1 MADNTD
7 NVDMV
12 SENVEEYLEIMERL
26 KENGEKITTTAIAS
40 LLKISPPSVTGML
53 DKLAK
58 HGYIEHEAY
67 KEIVLTKKGEDYGKK
82 ILNSHRTWEKFL
94 TDILGIKMPKDAI
107 HEIACKLEHV
117 SSPEISDALSK
128 LTSSKISKEKDEKM
142 EISLAGMNEGDE
154 GKILKIANGINF
166 KIRLEN
172 LGVRIG
178 KEIKVISKQ
187 PYGPIT
193 IEIEQH
199 QIAIGREM
207 AGKIY
212 VEI

>member
-1 MADNTD
+1 MTDENTK
-7 NVDMV
+7 V
-12 SENVEEYLEIMERL
+12 SENEEEYLEIMERL
-26 KENGEKITTTAIAS
+26 KESGEKITTTAIAS

-58 HGYIEHEAY
+58 QGYIEHEAY
-67 KEIVLTKKGEDYGKK
+67 KEIFLTKKGEDYGKK
-82 ILNSHRTWEKFL
+82 ILTSHRTWENFL
-94 TDILGIKMPKDAI
+94 TNFLGIKKDKDTI

-128 LTSSKISKEKDEKM
+128 LISSKGAKEKDEKT
-142 EISLAGMNEGDE
+142 EISLAGMNERNE
-154 GKILKIANGINF
+154 GKISKIVSGTNF
-166 KIRLEN
+166 KMMLEN

-193 IEIEQH
+193 IEIDQH
-199 QIAIGREM
+199 QIAIGRGM
-207 AGKIY
+207 ANKIY

>member
-1 MADNTD
+1 MIDKDTK
-7 NVDMV
+7 V

-26 KENGEKITTTAIAS
+26 KERGEKITTTAIAS
-40 LLKISPPSVTGML
+40 LLKISPPSVTEML

-58 HGYIEHEAY
+58 QGYIEHKAY
-67 KEIVLTKKGEDYGKK
+67 KEIVLTKKGDDYGKK
-82 ILNSHRTWEKFL
+82 ILNNHRIWEKFL
-94 TDILGIKMPKDAI
+94 TDFLRIKKDKDTI

-128 LTSSKISKEKDEKM
+128 LTSSKGAKEEDEKM
-142 EISLAGMNEGDE
+142 EIFLAGMNEGDE
-154 GKILKIANGINF
+154 GKISKIVSGTNF
-166 KIRLEN
+166 KMRLEN

-193 IEIEQH
+193 IEIDHH
-199 QIAIGREM
+199 QIAIGRGM
-207 AGKIY
+207 ANKIY
-212 VEI
+212 LEI

>member
-1 MADNTD
+1 MVDKKDNL
-7 NVDMV
+7 

-26 KENGEKITTTAIAS
+26 KERGEKITTTAIAS
-40 LLKISPPSVTGML
+40 LLKISPPSVTEML
-53 DKLAK
+53 NKLAK

-94 TDILGIKMPKDAI
+94 TDFLGIKKDKDTI

-117 SSPEISDALSK
+117 SSPEISDALSR
-128 LTSSKISKEKDEKM
+128 LISSKVAKEKMRK
-142 EISLAGMNEGDE
+142 EIPLIGMNEGE
-154 GKILKIANGINF
+154 RGKILKIVSGTNL
-166 KIRLEN
+166 KMRLEN

-187 PYGPIT
+187 PCESIT

-199 QIAIGREM
+199 QIAIGRGM
-207 AGKIY
+207 ASKIY

>member
-1 MADNTD
+1 MVNNADNI
-7 NVDMV
+7 
-12 SENVEEYLEIMERL
+12 SENAEEYLEVMCRL
-26 KENGEKITTTAIAS
+26 KESGEKITTTAIAS
-40 LLKISPPSVTGML
+40 LLKISAPSVTGML

-58 HGYIEHEAY
+58 QGYIKHEAY
-67 KEIVLTKKGEDYGKK
+67 KEIFLTKKGEGYGKK
-82 ILNSHRTWEKFL
+82 ILDSHRTWEKFL
-94 TDILGIKMPKDAI
+94 TGFLGIKKDKNTI

-128 LTSSKISKEKDEKM
+128 LTYSKVSKEKDEKM
-142 EISLAGMNEGDE
+142 EISLARMNEGDG
-154 GKILKIANGINF
+154 GKISKIISGTNF
-166 KIRLEN
+166 KMRLEN

-178 KEIKVISKQ
+178 KEIKVICKQ

-193 IEIEQH
+193 IEIDQH

-212 VEI
+212 VKI